1 MKFTPKDMI
10 LTAIS
15 GNLRKAYCQKLIAI
29 FTIDSDKYSISV
41 SNNTGGKLDISISE
55 KEINQVKK
63 LFVNR
68 IVSAWQM
75 KYDIELKNVIIQV
88 DVTEVDNEKIEIFVT
103 DLEDEVLKFDY

>member
-15 GNLRKAYCQKLIAI
+15 GNLRKANCQKLLAI

-41 SNNTGGKLDISISE
+41 SNSAGGKLNINISE

-103 DLEDEVLKFDY
+103 DLKDEVLKFDY